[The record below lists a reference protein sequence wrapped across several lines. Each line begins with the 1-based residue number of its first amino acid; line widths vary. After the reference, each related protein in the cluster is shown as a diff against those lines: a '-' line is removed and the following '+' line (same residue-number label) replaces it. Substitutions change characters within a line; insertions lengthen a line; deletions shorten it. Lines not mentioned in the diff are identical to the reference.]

1 MQFLLEAQACAAA
14 TYREQALVTSSGCHH
29 GFRIILLSVG
39 ALDGI
44 VAGTGGFLVSRMAV
58 ERRPCHDITMLDTS
72 GRNTSILARP
82 VS

>member
-39 ALDGI
+39 AGALVGI
-44 VAGTGGFLVSRMAV
+44 IAGTGGFLVQ
-58 ERRPCHDITMLDTS
+58 PD
-72 GRNTSILARP
+72 GR
-82 VS
+82 